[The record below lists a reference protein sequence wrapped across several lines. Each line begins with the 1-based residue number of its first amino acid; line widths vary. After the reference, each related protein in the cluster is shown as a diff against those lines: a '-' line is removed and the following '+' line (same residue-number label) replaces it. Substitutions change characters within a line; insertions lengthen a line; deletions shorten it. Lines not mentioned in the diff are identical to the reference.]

1 MFFRRGF
8 GISQEFVSKKLSI
21 SRMTL
26 SKKEKGELD
35 FTKSEMEIYT
45 NILKQYKSDLTIR
58 EIFLRTTSQFDNFIT
73 RRLSQ

>member
-1 MFFRRGF
+1 MKVTKALFFRRGF

-58 EIFLRTTSQFDNFIT
+58 EIFFYNDFTIW
-73 RRLSQ
+73 

>member
-1 MFFRRGF
+1 
-8 GISQEFVSKKLSI
+8 
-21 SRMTL
+21 MTL

-58 EIFLRTTSQFDNFIT
+58 EIFFENDFTI
-73 RRLSQ
+73 